1 MIALLQYVN
10 DNRDSLRPDFLS
22 MTLLIIA
29 IVTGLVV
36 WALRLMDRAVVS
48 QEFSLMLAGFLVA
61 SAAAAMV
68 GVYFL
73 MSDYMVYMHQSKLL
87 FQEPYSSS
95 GFVILDDQVSLDA
108 FSNPKQSTLDVASL
122 FE

>member
-1 MIALLQYVN
+1 
-10 DNRDSLRPDFLS
+10 

-36 WALRLMDRAVVS
+36 WALRLMDKALVS

-73 MSDYMVYMHQSKLL
+73 MSDYMVYMHHSELL
-87 FQEPYSSS
+87 FQSQYSSDYL
-95 GFVILDDQVSLDA
+95 VLDESVSAAQLSDA
-108 FSNPKQSTLDVASL
+108 ELAVFDIANLPSY
-122 FE
+122 

>member
-1 MIALLQYVN
+1 
-10 DNRDSLRPDFLS
+10 
-22 MTLLIIA
+22 MTFLIIA
-29 IVTGLVV
+29 IVSGLVI

-73 MSDYMVYMHQSKLL
+73 MGDYILYVNQGARLY
-87 FQEPYSSS
+87 QEQYSS
-95 GFVILDDQVSLDA
+95 GFIMLDEQIASDQWLESDLNVLDIA
-108 FSNPKQSTLDVASL
+108 NLPK
-122 FE
+122 